1 MASDGSAPLG
11 STGVDA
17 DLGCRRPNSLGGP
30 SASSTLTAGML
41 SDWASAMRIVTVPCQ
56 SWSKFLG
63 T

>member
-11 STGVDA
+11 STGVMPTWR
-17 DLGCRRPNSLGGP
+17 RRPNSFCAP

-41 SDWASAMRIVTVPCQ
+41 SDCASAMRIVTVPCQ